1 MKDPPKQAD
10 LFSDAVH
17 LDRPKSAMSDTIS
30 EQPSKLKAAL
40 ATPTTSHHPS
50 KKEKKESSG
59 NNKEKK
65 SDSESSRKRS
75 SSGQGGKRG
84 ATPGVQNG
92 VRPWGRRRVSRPLK
106 WLLYQKNLQLILEH
120 LHLEE
125 DLWLLNQLGISLMQ
139 RVTKFGYAPNVTNLT
154 MGAL

>member
-1 MKDPPKQAD
+1 
-10 LFSDAVH
+10 
-17 LDRPKSAMSDTIS
+17 MSDTIS

-75 SSGQGGKRG
+75 SSGGGKRG
-84 ATPGVQNG
+84 VTPGGSKRGSTLGASAGEPTIKVAPIPEEPTADPG
-92 VRPWGRRRVSRPLK
+92 TPTFGGGEFLTAIFALAKGPIFSEKYWYYFHCP
-106 WLLYQKNLQLILEH
+106 KNVLRSILC
-120 LHLEE
+120 
-125 DLWLLNQLGISLMQ
+125 
-139 RVTKFGYAPNVTNLT
+139 FAF
-154 MGAL
+154 

>member
-1 MKDPPKQAD
+1 
-10 LFSDAVH
+10 
-17 LDRPKSAMSDTIS
+17 MSDTIS

-84 ATPGVQNG
+84 ATPGGSKRGSTLGASAGEPTIKVAPIPEEPTADPG
-92 VRPWGRRRVSRPLK
+92 TPTFGGGEFLTAIFALWIFLK
-106 WLLYQKNLQLILEH
+106 FIYSKKATYLSKNNSFLILQNRI
-120 LHLEE
+120 L
-125 DLWLLNQLGISLMQ
+125 
-139 RVTKFGYAPNVTNLT
+139 A
-154 MGAL
+154 

>member
-1 MKDPPKQAD
+1 
-10 LFSDAVH
+10 
-17 LDRPKSAMSDTIS
+17 MSDTTG

-50 KKEKKESSG
+50 KKEKKETSG

-84 ATPGVQNG
+84 ATPGGSKRGSTLGASAGEPTIKVAPIPEEPTADPG
-92 VRPWGRRRVSRPLK
+92 TPTFGGGEFLTAILLK
-106 WLLYQKNLQLILEH
+106 FMYSKKATNLSKNNSLLIL
-120 LHLEE
+120 
-125 DLWLLNQLGISLMQ
+125 Q
-139 RVTKFGYAPNVTNLT
+139 TKVE
-154 MGAL
+154 

>member
-1 MKDPPKQAD
+1 
-10 LFSDAVH
+10 
-17 LDRPKSAMSDTIS
+17 MSDTIS

-75 SSGQGGKRG
+75 SSGGGKRG
-84 ATPGVQNG
+84 VTPGGSKRGSTLGASVG
-92 VRPWGRRRVSRPLK
+92 EPTIKVAPIPEEPTADPGTPTFGGGEFLTATFALEILLK
-106 WLLYQKNLQLILEH
+106 FIYSK
-120 LHLEE
+120 
-125 DLWLLNQLGISLMQ
+125 
-139 RVTKFGYAPNVTNLT
+139 KATNLSKNNSFSILQSRIS
-154 MGAL
+154 A